1 MWLKNNGLYVT
12 KGRNVKI
19 WGDLEGK
26 EKYECIRSIRK
37 SHNPKVTS
45 SSLVPATKNLTRV
58 ARDCGSLIFLLKIY
72 FYKSGDNLGTVP
84 TFLYIK

>member
-19 WGDLEGK
+19 WGDLDGE

-37 SHNPKVTS
+37 SHNPYTN
-45 SSLVPATKNLTRV
+45 NLIL
-58 ARDCGSLIFLLKIY
+58 DSENI
-72 FYKSGDNLGTVP
+72 
-84 TFLYIK
+84 IKWSIC

>member
-19 WGDLEGK
+19 WGDLEGE

-37 SHNPKVTS
+37 SHKAKAIRLNIPNN
-45 SSLVPATKNLTRV
+45 ARV
-58 ARDCGSLIFLLKIY
+58 
-72 FYKSGDNLGTVP
+72 
-84 TFLYIK
+84 IK